1 MGSNEG
7 GGVAF
12 ILIGAAAA
20 TYYFGVWPFAPKHT
34 YRAEVGYY
42 LNGEEEAWFVG
53 VDKTYDRCMSEAA
66 SRYNS
71 INAEHPRRAFS
82 WACRKMQGER
92 FLARVR

>member
-12 ILIGAAAA
+12 ILTGATAAA
-20 TYYFGVWPFAPKHT
+20 YYFGVWPFAPKHT
-34 YRAEVGYY
+34 YRAEVGYM
-42 LNGEEEAWFVG
+42 NGEEEVWFVG
-53 VDKTYDRCMSEAA
+53 VDKTYDQCMSEAA

-92 FLARVR
+92 FLKRVR